1 MTVHGYR
8 GRVTQTQ
15 DQPDPARGVDVP
27 ADVFEQF
34 VADALDSLPEQF
46 GNAMSNVTIRVE
58 EEADGPPL
66 FGLYRGV
73 PLTQRTQGSW
83 YANPDHIVI
92 YRRTICSRCRSYE
105 EVERAGA
112 QDRPPRDRP
121 PLRDRRPAS
130 RGARVGV
137 TGPGTTHHAA
147 LPRNGPLEFR
157 RVGVCSR
164 ACRPRWAWI

>member
-1 MTVHGYR
+1 MGETDDHP
-8 GRVTQTQ
+8 GRAV
-15 DQPDPARGVDVP
+15 GVDVP
-27 ADVFEQF
+27 VEVFERL

-46 GNAMSNVTIRVE
+46 GRAMSNVTITVE

-105 EVERAGA
+105 EVAA
-112 QDRPPRDRP
+112 QVRKTVLHEIAHHFGIGDPR
-121 PLRDRRPAS
+121 
-130 RGARVGV
+130 
-137 TGPGTTHHAA
+137 
-147 LPRNGPLEFR
+147 LEEL
-157 RVGVCSR
+157 G
-164 ACRPRWAWI
+164 WG